1 MKVQTEIALY
11 HCLISLFLVIY
22 NSLKFHLKIKQL
34 CLLCYLDKSGL
45 KLQQRQIL
53 IALKLSNILS
63 SPAILL
69 KIEAKQKQLAPKSS
83 KL

>member
-1 MKVQTEIALY
+1 MKAQTEIALY

-34 CLLCYLDKSGL
+34 CLSCYLDKSCL

-53 IALKLSNILS
+53 KALKLNNIISL
-63 SPAILL
+63 PAILL
-69 KIEAKQKQLAPKSS
+69 KIEAKQKQLALKNS